1 MTDEEIKSNLE
12 TIADDFGIELTSRQT
27 KKFSK
32 LISELSEESCGREEI
47 FEELKTVSPDDE
59 DEDWNEL
66 IEAIVDFVVDNMD
79 DFEEYQDDEI

>member
-12 TIADDFGIELTSRQT
+12 NIADDFGIELTSRQT
-27 KKFSK
+27 KKLSK
-32 LISELSEESCGREEI
+32 LIAELSEENASREEI

-66 IEAIVDFVVDNMD
+66 IEAMVDFVVDNMD